1 MADLLITHGIV
12 VTMDPARRV
21 LRDGAVAIEDG
32 TIIAVGPTA
41 AVAAA
46 HRASRTIDA
55 SGKVAMPGLIDS
67 HAHGGHGLVKT
78 MGGGDTDVWFRACEE
93 IYARGS
99 DESFWQAEAALAA
112 LERLKCGTTTGVSL
126 LGGGDHILRC
136 DDVAFGT
143 AYCQAIAEIGIRGV
157 VAVGPCRPPFPK
169 HFSRWRGATAEPQS
183 VSFAQQH
190 DVSEALIKQWHR
202 GAGGRLRMA
211 VSFPVHDPIEQPNDA
226 VSLGEIRE
234 QAAAMRALARRYG
247 VVFTQDGHKGGT
259 IELAHREFDLLGPD
273 ALFAHCID
281 LTERDIALCREHD
294 VKIVHNPSSIM
305 SIRGRCPA
313 TELIDAGVAVALG
326 SDGPAPDR
334 SLDMFRHVSQCM
346 HYHRR
351 HFRDAR
357 VLPPGKA
364 LEMVTIDAARA
375 LGLETEIGSLEPGKR
390 ADIILIDMVKP
401 HLYPANMPIFRL
413 AHFANG
419 ADVDTTI
426 VDGRVLMEGR
436 KVSAVDEARILDQAQ
451 HETVRMLERTGL
463 GHLCDDPPN
472 LWRSTRF

>member
-1 MADLLITHGIV
+1 VADLLITHGIV

-32 TIIAVGPTA
+32 TIIAVGSTAEVA
-41 AVAAA
+41 AV

-78 MGGGDTDVWFRACEE
+78 MGGGDTDAWFRACEE

-169 HFSRWRGATAEPQS
+169 HFSRWRGATAEPRS

-190 DVSEALIKQWHR
+190 HVSEALIKQWHR

-211 VSFPVHDPIEQPNDA
+211 VSFPVHDPMEQPNDA

-234 QAAAMRALARRYG
+234 QAAAMRVLARRYG
-247 VVFTQDGHKGGT
+247 VIFTQDGHKGGT
-259 IELAHREFDLLGPD
+259 IELAHREFDLLGPFRPLHRSD
-273 ALFAHCID
+273 RARYRL
-281 LTERDIALCREHD
+281 
-294 VKIVHNPSSIM
+294 M
-305 SIRGRCPA
+305 SRARRQ
-313 TELIDAGVAVALG
+313 
-326 SDGPAPDR
+326 DR
-334 SLDMFRHVSQCM
+334 SQPELDHVDSGTLPGNRAHRCRCHGRPGIRWPGTRPQPRHVPARLSV
-346 HYHRR
+346 HALPSPPLPRR
-351 HFRDAR
+351 SR
-357 VLPPGKA
+357 V
-364 LEMVTIDAARA
+364 AARQGA
-375 LGLETEIGSLEPGKR
+375 RNGDHRCGARPWPRDG
-390 ADIILIDMVKP
+390 D
-401 HLYPANMPIFRL
+401 RL
-413 AHFANG
+413 VG
-419 ADVDTTI
+419 A
-426 VDGRVLMEGR
+426 G
-436 KVSAVDEARILDQAQ
+436 
-451 HETVRMLERTGL
+451 
-463 GHLCDDPPN
+463 
-472 LWRSTRF
+472 